1 MKTIAFGASYSRQ
14 SINKKFAT
22 YTSSLFSDISEVL
35 VLDLNDFPL
44 PLFTVDLE
52 AEIGYPE
59 AVQKFI
65 DVIHSA
71 DFLVISMTE
80 HNGNFSA
87 AFKNLFDWTS
97 RVDGKIFE
105 GKKMF
110 LISTS
115 PGGRGGKS
123 SLEIAKARFPLHG
136 ADILETFS
144 LPKFYENFEITK
156 GITNEAL
163 NVEFM
168 AMVDKVKNTVSS
180 KDNQ

>member
-22 YTSSLFSDISEVL
+22 YTSSLFADMGEVQ
-35 VLDLNDFPL
+35 VLDLNDFSL
-44 PLFTVDLE
+44 PLFTVDVE
-52 AEIGYPE
+52 REMGYPE
-59 AVQKFI
+59 AVQRFI
-65 DVIHSA
+65 DVIQLA

-97 RVDGKIFE
+97 RVEGKIFE
-105 GKKMF
+105 NKKMF

-123 SLEIAKARFPLHG
+123 SLEIAKSRFPLHG
-136 ADILETFS
+136 AEILETFS
-144 LPKFYENFEITK
+144 LPKFNENFDEAQ
-156 GITNEAL
+156 GIINDEL
-163 NVEFM
+163 NIQFM
-168 AMVDKVKNTVSS
+168 ELINKVKNILSS
-180 KDNQ
+180 